1 MRIIA
6 PMHGGV
12 ASLSPTDAAAPA
24 DDRPLLGDEPLGRV
38 LILTGSIGAG
48 HTRAAEAVREAIERS
63 RAADTVHVA
72 DCLAYANPAFRGLY
86 RELYLSL
93 IERAPGAVGWLYRSS
108 DTIEGGGARK
118 ALQHLALAGL
128 RRLIRDERPDTIV
141 CTHFLASEVVS
152 AMKARGEWAGVL
164 AVVVTDLD
172 AHAMWAVCPSA
183 DRWFVALPE
192 TAVIL
197 AGKGVPSERITVTGI
212 PISGAFSAKLPSRAA
227 LREAHGLPAEGPCL
241 LVSGGGVGV
250 SLLDSTFASLLD
262 MDLDCGIALVCGR
275 NARVRRAAEA
285 ILAGRPR
292 SRVRCTV
299 LGFTDRMHELMR
311 ACDLSVGKPGGLTSC
326 EALACGLPM
335 ALVRPV
341 PGQEERNAAH
351 LLEWGVAIALNSPES
366 LAWRVREILGDPERL
381 AAMKRRALERARPFA
396 ADAVVDGLVELSR
409 GSTGRSGGAR
419 AGRATTPPEP
429 R

>member
-1 MRIIA
+1 
-6 PMHGGV
+6 MHGGV
-12 ASLSPTDAAAPA
+12 ASLSNTVPAATTP
-24 DDRPLLGDEPLGRV
+24 DRPLIGDEPLGRV

-72 DCLAYANPAFRGLY
+72 DCLAHANRLFRGVY

-108 DTIEGGGARK
+108 DTVEGGGARK

-128 RRLIRDERPDTIV
+128 RRLIRDERPDIIV

-152 AMKARGEWAGVL
+152 AMKARGEWTGAL

-197 AGKGVPSERITVTGI
+197 AGKGVPPERITVTGI
-212 PISGAFSAKLPSRAA
+212 PISGAFSAKPQPRAA
-227 LREAHGLPAEGPCL
+227 LREAHGLPPEGPCL

-275 NARVRRAAEA
+275 NERLRRVAEGIVA
-285 ILAGRPR
+285 SRPR
-292 SRVRCTV
+292 ARVRCTV

-381 AAMKRRALERARPFA
+381 AAMRRRALERARPFA

-409 GSTGRSGGAR
+409 REPSARSGGPR
-419 AGRATTPPEP
+419 AGRATTPPAP